1 MIGSVAICVLLLG
14 VAIQAQA
21 PQGPPKPGPE
31 VQKLAYFV
39 GNWKEE
45 GKSTAHGMA
54 GPVSSTQ
61 KWEWV
66 SGGFFIVG
74 HSDNKSPVGDF
85 KIMAV
90 LGYDPETKMY
100 TYNAFDSWGELI
112 TAKGNVSGD
121 VAADSSG
128 DGLAANQWTRALPSL
143 IIESISV
150 SRIPRDSIV
159 PFLRKSKPSLR
170 FVSIPFRQL
179 IV

>member
-1 MIGSVAICVLLLG
+1 M
-14 VAIQAQA
+14 
-21 PQGPPKPGPE
+21 
-31 VQKLAYFV
+31 
-39 GNWKEE
+39 
-45 GKSTAHGMA
+45 
-54 GPVSSTQ
+54 
-61 KWEWV
+61 
-66 SGGFFIVG
+66 G

-100 TYNAFDSWGELI
+100 TYHAFDSWGELI